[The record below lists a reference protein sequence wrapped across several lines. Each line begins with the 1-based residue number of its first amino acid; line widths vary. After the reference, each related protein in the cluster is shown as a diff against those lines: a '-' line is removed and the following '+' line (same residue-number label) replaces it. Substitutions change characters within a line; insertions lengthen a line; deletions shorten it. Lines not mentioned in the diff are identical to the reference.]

1 MRLGRNASKKGD
13 ATTRGGSGIVAVL
26 KGDDTPM
33 NQTILTDSCPRC
45 QRREAVNNAHAEA
58 IVALEYDLA
67 TTTEWL
73 ATTIK
78 VAIKAIRERDES
90 RGLNRILRDENQYL
104 RDTLNAE
111 REIRNEPSEPRA
123 VAA

>member
-1 MRLGRNASKKGD
+1 
-13 ATTRGGSGIVAVL
+13 VAVL